1 MIILINL
8 DQSKKNTP
16 TIFPQHFPHHFV
28 PTVPKAFHLSPQV
41 VDIQPPEG
49 NSEPSVKASGKMTLD
64 DGASASMT
72 SRMGYKKRWKM
83 AIGIV
88 DLSI

>member
-8 DQSKKNTP
+8 DQSKKKHPNQFPPAFSP
-16 TIFPQHFPHHFV
+16 TILSQA
-28 PTVPKAFHLSPQV
+28 VPKPFHLSPQV

-72 SRMGYKKRWKM
+72 SRMKRWKM